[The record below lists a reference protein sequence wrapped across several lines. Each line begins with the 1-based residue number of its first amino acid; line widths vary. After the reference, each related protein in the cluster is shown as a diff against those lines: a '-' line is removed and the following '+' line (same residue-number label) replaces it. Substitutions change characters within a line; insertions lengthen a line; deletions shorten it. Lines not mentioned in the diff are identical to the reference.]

1 MVKVIL
7 RVKPIPPNRTNCLR
21 KISNKKV
28 MIERNRKDYLYNVDM
43 IYERVENKKLFYNL
57 YDTSLIKS
65 NVLIAYGQS
74 GSGKTYSIFGNED
87 TNGILTYLCRQMF
100 AKYAE
105 YYITCYEIYNNVMYD
120 LLDKEQ
126 KLKYYS
132 FSNFIDKRKKYI
144 INDVSDYLG
153 IIDLIQRR
161 RKKSFTSMNS
171 RSSRSHCVIEIMRGE
186 LKYTLID
193 LAGSEQKRYDKE
205 KSTSDQHERK
215 TINKDLF
222 AIKEIIRTQNSKKIG
237 NYHSSKI
244 ACVIKHAFKSSKSI
258 NILCTV
264 IPTKKY
270 AYDSIDSLGYCTL
283 LTKPLSK
290 ETSIIK
296 YKSDKDKMESNVTI
310 KINRKEFPPVRVNKN
325 LEMLDDLPKF
335 LEPILKLKVNE
346 KLDIHKPSSHAMI
359 EDSKEDFEEFEDE
372 PPPLVDANEEKV
384 EEKKKKPV
392 PRVRYNFETLDYRY

>member
-7 RVKPIPPNRTNCLR
+7 RTKPIPPNRTNCLK
-21 KISNKKV
+21 KISSKKV
-28 MIERNRKDYLYNVDM
+28 IVERRRKDYLYEVDM
-43 IYERVENKKLFYNL
+43 IYEKVENQSLFNQI
-57 YDTSLIKS
+57 YDISLKKS

-74 GSGKTYSIFGNED
+74 GSGKTYSILGNDEE
-87 TNGILTYLCRQMF
+87 NGIFTYLCRQMY
-100 AKYAE
+100 AKYSE

-132 FSNFIDKRKKYI
+132 YSNFIDKRKKYI

-153 IIDLIQRR
+153 ILDLIQKR

-193 LAGSEQKRYDKE
+193 LAGSEQKRYEIEISKSDK
-205 KSTSDQHERK
+205 HERK
-215 TINKDLF
+215 TINQDLF
-222 AIKEIIRTQNSKKIG
+222 AIKEIIRTQNTNSIG
-237 NYHSSKI
+237 NYHNSKI

-258 NILCTV
+258 NLLCTV
-264 IPTKKY
+264 IPTRKY
-270 AYDSIDSLGYCTL
+270 VYDTIDSLNYCTL
-283 LTKPLSK
+283 LNKTSSK

-296 YKSDKDKMESNVTI
+296 YKPKKENMENNISI
-310 KINRKEFPPVRVNKN
+310 KIKKKEFPPVKVNKN
-325 LEMLDDLPKF
+325 IEALNNLPKF

-346 KLDIHKPSSHAMI
+346 KLDIYRPNLKTI
-359 EDSKEDFEEFEDE
+359 KENKNID
-372 PPPLVDANEEKV
+372 NIEEKLIDTNKNKI
-384 EEKKKKPV
+384 KKNT
-392 PRVRYNFETLDYRY
+392 PRVIYNFESLKYRY